1 MIPWKGVLKK
11 AAGGLVTLVTGTAST
26 KKQRGTIYVLLSLA
40 IAGALVKWGG
50 LTAEDANAIAAAALE
65 YLPQ

>member
-1 MIPWKGVLKK
+1 
-11 AAGGLVTLVTGTAST
+11 LVTGTAST
-26 KKQRGTIYVLLSLA
+26 KKQRGTIYVLLSLG

-50 LTAEDANAIAAAALE
+50 LTAEDANLIAAAALE